1 MSSPSI
7 WQPSGNRHDH
17 RLSSS
22 SPFPFPLQAQESGM
36 RNGYG
41 EEGQDWGFSENIAGG
56 GGERKYYWQ
65 EKPPYCA
72 LGMAWNVFTLL
83 FLVAQSCLT
92 LCNFTDCS
100 LPGSSVHGIFLAR
113 IWNGCHFHLQGIFLT
128 QGSNLGLLHW
138 QADPLPLSCLGSP
151 FSGYKPSMLLIV

>member
-1 MSSPSI
+1 MTTGSAHLPRFHS
-7 WQPSGNRHDH
+7 
-17 RLSSS
+17 LSRPKSQGWEMGTGRRGRTEVS
-22 SPFPFPLQAQESGM
+22 QRTLLV
-36 RNGYG
+36 G
-41 EEGQDWGFSENIAGG
+41 EGV
-56 GGERKYYWQ
+56 ERKYYWQ

-92 LCNFTDCS
+92 LCTFTDCS